1 MASTPLPLYLL
12 PGLLPQPGEL
22 PALAVLCLA
31 GALASAINAIAGG
44 GSLISFPALVALGVP
59 ALSANATN
67 STALTLGNFAG
78 ALGFLAQLRS
88 LRQALLALL
97 LPTVLGAAAGAWLL
111 THTSESVFR
120 WAVPVLLCLATVLL
134 AFQPRIRSFTAGRT
148 RRMPAWAGALVQFAV
163 SIYGGYFGA
172 GMGILMIASLGLFL
186 PGSLHELNA
195 VKNWLSLAINVAA
208 AALLIAKGLVW
219 LWPALALGLG
229 SILGGYVA
237 ARWSQRV
244 PAHRLRW
251 AIVILGTTLTAWFT
265 WHALGH
271 R

>member
-1 MASTPLPLYLL
+1 MAPTSLSLHLV
-12 PGLLPQPGEL
+12 PGLLPHPAEL
-22 PALAVLCLA
+22 PALALLCLA

-44 GSLISFPALVALGVP
+44 GSLVSFPALVALGVP

-67 STALTLGNFAG
+67 SAALTLGNFAG
-78 ALGFLAQLRS
+78 ALGFLTQLGPSR
-88 LRQALLALL
+88 RALLTLF

-111 THTSESVFR
+111 THTSETVFR
-120 WAVPVLLCLATVLL
+120 WAVPGLLCLATTLL
-134 AFQPRIRSFTAGRT
+134 AFQPRIRGYAAGRT
-148 RRMPAWAGALVQFAV
+148 RRVPVWAGALVQFAV

-186 PGSLHELNA
+186 PGTLHELNA
-195 VKNWLSLAINVAA
+195 IKNWLSLAINVVA
-208 AALLIAKGLVW
+208 AALLVAKGLVW
-219 LWPALALGLG
+219 LWPAVALGLG

-237 ARWSQRV
+237 ARGSQRV
-244 PAHRLRW
+244 PAQRLRRG
-251 AIVILGTTLTAWFT
+251 IVVLGAVLTAWFT